1 MTACVILPLLLG
13 NRVRTDLVAC
23 YPDLAVLRRAT
34 RAGDWSGVEAY
45 FDALPPRADRSTAVQ
60 LVAYSAGSERF
71 LQKAVDTHR
80 DSALAR
86 TLLGSR
92 FIVIGWKARTRAW
105 ASQVSQAQWRVFL
118 DYLGR
123 AERILADA
131 VAIDPED
138 SAAWTERITTAR
150 GLSLDL
156 DEARR
161 RVRAVQVMATSS
173 TPPGPAGP
181 PPMRVLAVVGRSS
194 TPGVWRLVAGALT
207 VTRSAEPALVGAS

>member
-161 RVRAVQVMATSS
+161 RYERSRS
-173 TPPGPAGP
+173 WRPARRRP
-181 PPMRVLAVVGRSS
+181 ARQGRLRCGCSRWWA
-194 TPGVWRLVAGALT
+194 GHRL
-207 VTRSAEPALVGAS
+207 PAFGGWLPVP